1 MFYLQV
7 SNSVTAV
14 ITGVIFRFCWMFYL
28 QVSNSVTAVITGVIF
43 RFANTASAIT
53 LPIPDKKKEIL

>member
-7 SNSVTAV
+7 
-14 ITGVIFRFCWMFYL
+14 F
-28 QVSNSVTAVITGVIF
+28 NSVTAVITGVIF

>member
-7 SNSVTAV
+7 SS
-14 ITGVIFRFCWMFYL
+14 
-28 QVSNSVTAVITGVIF
+28 SVTAVITGVIF

-53 LPIPDKKKEIL
+53 LPIPDKKKYNVYLVSILFVVFIVICT